1 MPWLLFLFAVVAL
14 VIAFTTTSVA
24 LLSVCLVGALVL
36 ALMGVMQLLAR
47 RIDRRSG
54 GDGPLLDP
62 LELQQ
67 LRAQAEARKL
77 AANQA
82 GSEPG

>member
-1 MPWLLFLFAVVAL
+1 MPWLLFLLAVVAL
-14 VIAFTTTSVA
+14 VIALTTTSVA

-36 ALMGVMQLLAR
+36 TLMGVMQLLAR

-54 GDGPLLDP
+54 GDGPMLDP

-67 LRAQAEARKL
+67 LRAQAEARR
-77 AANQA
+77 AAASQA
-82 GSEPG
+82 GAEPG

>member
-14 VIAFTTTSVA
+14 EIAFTTTSVA

-54 GDGPLLDP
+54 GDGPMLDP

-67 LRAQAEARKL
+67 LRAQAEARR
-77 AANQA
+77 AAASQA
-82 GSEPG
+82 GAEPG